1 MSYQCCEDYINSN
14 GLYEVIRVYEI
25 NCPKCGT
32 ILDEKEL
39 KE

>member
-1 MSYQCCEDYINSN
+1 MSYKCCKNYIDSN

-39 KE
+39 KK

>member
-14 GLYEVIRVYEI
+14 GLCEVIRIYEI

-32 ILDEKEL
+32 ILDEVIA
-39 KE
+39 

>member
-1 MSYQCCEDYINSN
+1 MSYQCCEGYIDSN

-32 ILDEKEL
+32 ILDEKE
-39 KE
+39 

>member
-1 MSYQCCEDYINSN
+1 MSYKCCKNYIDSN